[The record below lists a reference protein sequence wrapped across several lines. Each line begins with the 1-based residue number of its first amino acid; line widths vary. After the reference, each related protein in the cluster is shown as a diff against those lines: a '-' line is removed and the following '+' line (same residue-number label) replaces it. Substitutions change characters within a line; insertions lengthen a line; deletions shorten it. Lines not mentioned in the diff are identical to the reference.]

1 MTDSLSDFGPT
12 ASWDRLRRRAE
23 LLRKVRHFF
32 DERGFLEVET
42 PLLSHDCVVD
52 RHLDP
57 LVVRVFDDPQRPE
70 QGAPMWLQT
79 SPEFGMKRLL
89 AAGATA
95 IYQVTRAF
103 RGGEKGPLHN
113 PEFTMVEWYRSGDNL
128 RSGMELLDE
137 LAQVTLGRGA
147 AERLSYAAAFK
158 RCVGIDPH
166 RCSIS
171 QLADTAIRRGLS
183 PSSSWDRNDRDAW
196 LDWLLVSHVE
206 PTLGIDRPTILYDY
220 PASQSALAQ
229 VRRRP
234 YLWPSALS
242 CMWMASNWPMVTMS

>member
-113 PEFTMVEWYRSGDNL
+113 PEFTMVEWYRSGDNH
-128 RSGMELLDE
+128 
-137 LAQVTLGRGA
+137 A
-147 AERLSYAAAFK
+147 ARAWS
-158 RCVGIDPH
+158 CWTNWH
-166 RCSIS
+166 R
-171 QLADTAIRRGLS
+171 
-183 PSSSWDRNDRDAW
+183 
-196 LDWLLVSHVE
+196 
-206 PTLGIDRPTILYDY
+206 
-220 PASQSALAQ
+220 
-229 VRRRP
+229 
-234 YLWPSALS
+234 
-242 CMWMASNWPMVTMS
+242 